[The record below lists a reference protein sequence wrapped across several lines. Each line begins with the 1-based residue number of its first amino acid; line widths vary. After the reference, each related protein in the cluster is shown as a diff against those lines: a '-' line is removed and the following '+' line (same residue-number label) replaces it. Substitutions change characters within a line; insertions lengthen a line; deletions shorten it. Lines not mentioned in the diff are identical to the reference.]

1 MFKFKRKSIMLKG
14 LVVGI
19 IAMVALFFG
28 NQYKSFNNG
37 EQEKAIVYSV
47 KNMLDYVHFSPRQ
60 LNDEFSEKIYEEYL
74 KNLDGLKRFL
84 TLEDISLLEPYK
96 YQLDDQIIENK
107 LEFFD
112 LSYKIIN
119 ASIDKVTGFY
129 KDILDKPFEFDSN
142 ETLELDPDKRSW
154 AANDEELKEVWK
166 KFLKYEVLTRIANKQ
181 EEQKKVK
188 SDTIKILS
196 FEEIEKDSRKKVL
209 KIYDDMFKRM
219 KKLRRSDRFE
229 VYINSFANLEDPH
242 TEYFSPKDKED
253 FDIRMGGK
261 LEGIGARLQ
270 ADGDYTKVV
279 SIIPGGPAWKGK
291 QLEPK
296 DLILKVAQGDSEDFV
311 DLTGMRL
318 DDVVRLIRG
327 KKGTKVRLEI
337 KKPDATIEVIEIIR
351 DEVIIDETKAK
362 SVIVG
367 LKGEIDSIGFIRLP
381 SFYSDFKS
389 DGNNCSDD
397 IKKEL
402 NKLKEKNIK
411 GIILDLRYNGGG
423 SLRDVIKIAGYFIEK
438 GPVVQVKPGK
448 EKPYIHRDNNVEVV
462 YDGPLVILVNEM
474 SASASEIL
482 AAAMQDYNRAIIV
495 GSKATFGKG
504 TVQRFFDLDNMI
516 RGADDVKPLGN
527 LKITTQKFYRINGG
541 STQLK
546 GVESDI
552 VLPDNYM
559 YMDVGE
565 REYKNAMLW
574 DKITELD
581 YAQNV
586 FVINNKEEI
595 INKSKIRIDQDTVF
609 IYIKENAMRM
619 KKYSD
624 STSISLNLEKFSL
637 QKDERKKKDDF
648 YKARLD
654 NEIPS
659 ITVKNLD
666 VDLPHINMDSSRIAR
681 NKEWLKNIKKDEYLK
696 EAINIVN
703 DIVKSK
709 KQ

>member
-1 MFKFKRKSIMLKG
+1 MFKFKRKNIMLKG
-14 LVVGI
+14 LIIGL

-28 NQYKSFNNG
+28 NQYKSFNSG
-37 EQEKAIVYSV
+37 EQEKAIVYTV
-47 KNMLDYVHFSPRQ
+47 KNMLDYVHFSPQ
-60 LNDEFSEKIYEEYL
+60 KLNDDFSEKIYEKYL
-74 KNLDGLKRFL
+74 NDLDGLKRFL
-84 TLEDISLLEPYK
+84 TMQDITRLEPYK
-96 YQLDDQIIENK
+96 YQLDDQLRDSN

-112 LSYKIIN
+112 LSYNIIN
-119 ASIDKVTGFY
+119 ASIDKVRNYY
-129 KDILDKPFEFDSN
+129 KEILDTPFKFDAD
-142 ETLELDPDKRSW
+142 EKLELDPEKRTW
-154 AANDEELKEVWK
+154 PENDDELKEVWR
-166 KFLKYEVLTRIANKQ
+166 KFLKYEVLTRVAGKLEDQ
-181 EEQKKVK
+181 EKAK
-188 SDTIKILS
+188 SDTVKILS
-196 FEEIEKDSRKKVL
+196 FEEIEKDSRSKVL
-209 KIYDDMFKRM
+209 KIYNDMFDRI

-229 VYINSFANLEDPH
+229 VYINAFANLEDPH

-291 QLEPK
+291 ELEPK
-296 DLILKVAQGDSEDFV
+296 DLILKVAQGDSDDFV

-327 KKGTKVRLEI
+327 KKGTKVRLEV
-337 KKPDATIEVIEIIR
+337 KKPDATIKIIEIIR

-367 LKGEIDSIGFIRLP
+367 LKNEIDSIGFIRLP

-389 DGNNCSDD
+389 DGNNCADD

-402 NKLKEKNIK
+402 NKLIDKNVK

-423 SLRDVIKIAGYFIEK
+423 SLRDVIKIAGYFIEQ

-448 EKPYIHRDNNVEVV
+448 EKPFIHKDNNIDVV

-482 AAAMQDYNRAIIV
+482 AAAMQDYNRAVIV

-527 LKITTQKFYRINGG
+527 LKVTTQKFYRINGG

-565 REYKNAMLW
+565 REYKNAMPW
-574 DKITELD
+574 DKIENLD
-581 YAQNV
+581 YSQNV
-586 FVINNKEEI
+586 FVLNNKDEI
-595 INKSKIRIDQDTVF
+595 INKSEKRIEQDTVF
-609 IYIKENAMRM
+609 TYIKENAMRM
-619 KKYSD
+619 KHYSD
-624 STSISLNLEKFSL
+624 STLVSLNLDIFKK

-648 YKARLD
+648 YKKRLN

-659 ITVKNLD
+659 MIVENLD
-666 VDLPHINMDSSRIAR
+666 VDLPHIEIDSARIAR
-681 NKEWLKNIKKDEYLK
+681 NKEWLKNIRKDEYIK
-696 EAINIVN
+696 EAINVVK
-703 DIVKSK
+703 DIVELEK
-709 KQ
+709 

>member
-1 MFKFKRKSIMLKG
+1 MFKSKRKNIMLKG
-14 LVVGI
+14 LIVGL
-19 IAMVALFFG
+19 IAMAALFFG
-28 NQYKSFNNG
+28 NQYKSFDSG
-37 EQEKAIVYSV
+37 EQEKAIVYTV
-47 KNMLDYVHFSPRQ
+47 KNMLDYVHFSPRK
-60 LNDEFSEKIYEEYL
+60 LNDDFSVKIYEEYL

-84 TLEDISLLEPYK
+84 TQEDISKLEPYK
-96 YQLDDQIIENK
+96 YQLDDELIESN

-112 LSYKIIN
+112 LSYNLIN
-119 ASIDKVTGFY
+119 ASIDKVQGFY
-129 KDILDKPFEFDSN
+129 KEILDKPFEFESD
-142 ETLELDPDKRSW
+142 EALELDPEKREW
-154 AANDEELKEVWK
+154 PANDEELKAVWE
-166 KFLKYEVLTRIANKQ
+166 KFLKYEVLTRVVSKL
-181 EEQKKVK
+181 EEQEKTK
-188 SDTIKILS
+188 SDSIKNLT
-196 FEEIEKDSRKKVL
+196 FEEIKKDSREKVL
-209 KIYDDMFKRM
+209 KIYDDMFKRL

-229 VYINSFANLEDPH
+229 VYINAFANLEDPH

-291 QLEPK
+291 ELEPK

-327 KKGTKVRLEI
+327 KKGTKVRLEV

-367 LKGEIDSIGFIRLP
+367 LENKIDDIGFIRLP

-389 DGNNCSDD
+389 DGNNCADD

-402 NKLKEKNIK
+402 NKLNDKNVK

-423 SLRDVIKIAGYFIEK
+423 SLRDVIKIAGYFIEQ

-448 EKPYIHRDNNVEVV
+448 EKPFIHKDNDIDVM

-482 AAAMQDYNRAIIV
+482 AAAMQDYDRAVIV

-527 LKITTQKFYRINGG
+527 LKVTTQKFYRINGG

-559 YMDVGE
+559 YIDVGE
-565 REYKNAMLW
+565 REYKNAMPW
-574 DKITELD
+574 DKIAKLD
-581 YAQNV
+581 YSQHA
-586 FVINNKEEI
+586 FVLNNKDEI
-595 INKSKIRIDQDTVF
+595 INESRERIEQDTVF
-609 IYIKENAMRM
+609 TYIKENAMRM

-624 STSISLNLEKFSL
+624 STSVSLNLKKFKK
-637 QKDERKKKDDF
+637 QKDERKARDDF
-648 YKARLD
+648 YKKRLN

-659 ITVKNLD
+659 MTVKNLD
-666 VDLPHINMDSSRIAR
+666 VDLPHIEMDSSRIAR
-681 NKEWLKNIKKDEYLK
+681 NEEWLKNIKKDEYIK
-696 EAINIVN
+696 EAINVVK
-703 DIVKSK
+703 DIVEQSK
-709 KQ
+709 